1 MKTLI
6 YIILIMLV
14 SILMASSDSKAY
26 GFIEENLLDVLATVL
41 GGLLAAVS
49 IIIGVI
55 SASSDKIKSI
65 ADKSESFGRFVIK
78 LGRDMHFLIICLLL
92 SILLPYLRK
101 LNVAIP
107 LDINGVN
114 ILTHFQY
121 IISVLEMF
129 VLIISFCI
137 IFEIT
142 SVLVLVLKTLVA
154 KKS

>member
-1 MKTLI
+1 MKTLF
-6 YIILIMLV
+6 YVILVMLV
-14 SILMASSDSKAY
+14 STLLASEDINAY
-26 GFIEENLLDVLATVL
+26 SFLEDNLLDVLATVL

-49 IIIGVI
+49 IIVGVI
-55 SASSDKIKSI
+55 STSSDKVKSV
-65 ADKSESFGRFVIK
+65 AEKSESFGRFVVK
-78 LGRDMHFLIICLLL
+78 LGRDMYLLIICLLL
-92 SILLPYLRK
+92 SILLPYFRK

-114 ILTHFQY
+114 ILPHFQY

-142 SVLVLVLKTLVA
+142 SVLVLVLESLVA
-154 KKS
+154 KKN